1 MGKPL
6 NKREREYIK
15 PAVIY
20 DWEIHLWP
28 GRKDGVWDG
37 DKILPVKVGAMAES
51 LIKRGYLERLGSVI
65 RATEKTKALK
75 CRTGNCLYGRLYD
88 DNDVDSGECPDC
100 DGGMMFEGAN
110 Q

>member
-1 MGKPL
+1 MDKPL

-37 DKILPVKVGAMAES
+37 DKILPVKVGSMG
-51 LIKRGYLERLGSVI
+51 L
-65 RATEKTKALK
+65 
-75 CRTGNCLYGRLYD
+75 C
-88 DNDVDSGECPDC
+88 
-100 DGGMMFEGAN
+100 
-110 Q
+110 